1 MVWFLAPWRREEK
14 NSFALEPSD
23 FIFHI
28 QLYIIEHKLYISCY
42 FFLYNKLFIL
52 QEQKSI
58 HYDIHNS
65 IFYDILSVVWTK
77 THKKIMIIDLLENYE
92 EKELNLNEKTL
103 FEFYL
108 GRCFGT
114 FSLGNK
120 FGAFFATRK
129 YRKFIKEAF
138 WLSKL

>member
-1 MVWFLAPWRREEK
+1 MVWFLAPWQREEK

-92 EKELNLNEKTL
+92 EKE
-103 FEFYL
+103 
-108 GRCFGT
+108 
-114 FSLGNK
+114 
-120 FGAFFATRK
+120 
-129 YRKFIKEAF
+129 
-138 WLSKL
+138 